1 LFVEHLLYMRE
12 THAKALAFSK
22 SETYEMSFL
31 RYS

>member
-1 LFVEHLLYMRE
+1 MRE